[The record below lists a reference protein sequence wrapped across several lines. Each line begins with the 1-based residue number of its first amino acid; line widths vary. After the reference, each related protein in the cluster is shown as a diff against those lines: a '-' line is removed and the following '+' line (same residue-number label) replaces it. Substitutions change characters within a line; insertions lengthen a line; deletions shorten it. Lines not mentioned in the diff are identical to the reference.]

1 MICKPDWESQGK
13 GIFLTHEIDMIP
25 TVELHVVQEYLSH
38 PYLIDG
44 LKFDM
49 RIYVLIFSCEPL
61 KIFLHKEGLV
71 RFATQTYVPVDLNSN
86 RDQMQNMFIHLT
98 NYALNKDN
106 GDFKMPQSVND
117 DTSHKRSIS
126 SLLKTLRSQGKDV
139 EKMWAEIKDL
149 IIKTMLTIQPE
160 LAHSY
165 RTCQPSDQ
173 ESLMC
178 FELLGFDVILTH
190 DMKPML
196 LEVNHAP
203 SFATDSPLDYDI
215 KKQLFEDMFG
225 LLGLTI
231 DRKREKLQD
240 RYEDKVN
247 RMTTKLSL
255 KEKTKLKKQ
264 IVEEQKIA
272 QDKMELEQS
281 GDFEKIYPLNVDG
294 VKVEFERA
302 RQDQTLSATQKQVLQ
317 QQYHALVRSQERY
330 DEFLN
335 TILSNEHEKAARQKI
350 KMEEN
355 EKKEG
360 EKTQAEIEKA
370 KERKKKEKQKLE

>member
-71 RFATQTYVPVDLNSN
+71 RFATQPYVPVDLNSN
-86 RDQMQNMFIHLT
+86 RDQMQNMFVHLT

-126 SLLKTLRSQGKDV
+126 SLLKVLRSQGKDV

-255 KEKTKLKKQ
+255 KEKNKLKKQ
-264 IVEEQKIA
+264 MVEEQKIA

>member
-1 MICKPDWESQGK
+1 
-13 GIFLTHEIDMIP
+13 
-25 TVELHVVQEYLSH
+25 
-38 PYLIDG
+38 
-44 LKFDM
+44 
-49 RIYVLIFSCEPL
+49 
-61 KIFLHKEGLV
+61 
-71 RFATQTYVPVDLNSN
+71 
-86 RDQMQNMFIHLT
+86 
-98 NYALNKDN
+98 
-106 GDFKMPQSVND
+106 
-117 DTSHKRSIS
+117 
-126 SLLKTLRSQGKDV
+126 
-139 EKMWAEIKDL
+139 MWAEIKDL

-255 KEKTKLKKQ
+255 KEKNKLKKQ
-264 IVEEQKIA
+264 MVEEQKIA

-281 GDFEKIYPLNVDG
+281 GDFDKIFPLNIDG
-294 VKVEFERA
+294 AKVEFERA
-302 RQDQTLSATQKQVLQ
+302 RLD
-317 QQYHALVRSQERY
+317 
-330 DEFLN
+330 
-335 TILSNEHEKAARQKI
+335 
-350 KMEEN
+350 
-355 EKKEG
+355 
-360 EKTQAEIEKA
+360 
-370 KERKKKEKQKLE
+370 